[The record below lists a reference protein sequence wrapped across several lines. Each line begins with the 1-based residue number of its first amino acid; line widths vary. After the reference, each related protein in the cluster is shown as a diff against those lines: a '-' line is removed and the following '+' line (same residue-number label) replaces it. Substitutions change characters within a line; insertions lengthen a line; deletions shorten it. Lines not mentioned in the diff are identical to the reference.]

1 MGKKYVFD
9 ACALIALL
17 SKEEGYKNVEK
28 ILEESKTKNAQIIMN
43 KINLYEVYYNIC
55 KTYNEDSAIDF
66 LNEIKKS
73 PIKINDEITDNI
85 IIKAGSLKRKYKM
98 SLADSIGLA
107 EAIISDCSFVTADHH
122 ELDIVDKNEKINFIW
137 IR

>member
-1 MGKKYVFD
+1 MNKIYIFD

-17 SKEEGYKNVEK
+17 SKEEGYKNVSK
-28 ILEESKTKNAQIIMN
+28 ILEEAKTKETRVVMN
-43 KINLYEVYYNIC
+43 KINLYEVYYNIY
-55 KTYNEDSAIDF
+55 KTYDEESAKIF

-73 PIKINDEITDNI
+73 PININNEITDEI
-85 IIKAGSLKRKYKM
+85 IIEAGRLKGKYKM

-107 EAIISDCSFVTADHH
+107 ETIISGGTFVTADHH
-122 ELDIVDKNEKINFIW
+122 ELDIVDRKEEIDFYW